1 MVQPHTKLLSND
13 EKLRSLPF
21 GGVQGV
27 TADGVVSYS
36 SDYDTVDETQY
47 PNRKAFRSYYDGVY
61 MGYKWQCVEFAR
73 RWLYIN
79 KGQIFND
86 VAMAYEI
93 FKLRSIRDVVN
104 NTELPLN
111 AFANGSLRRPEIG
124 SMLIWDEGGEF
135 AHTGHIAI
143 VTEVFDDKICV
154 AEQNMNFT
162 PWPAGQHYS
171 REIEAKVGIKGDYWL
186 KCAFTDSTILGWVT
200 QTADS
205 THSVLLPDANP
216 ALFQLGIAEHTHS
229 DVIERPWL
237 NIANEDESAYVD
249 MMNGHWLTSVEGDY
263 FKYFAVSQSALD
275 TLESATDELHGLFMH
290 ATDYVLQHP
299 ELLSA
304 FELPESILPK
314 VIRSWDN
321 RDNQLI
327 TSRFDF
333 AMTTNG
339 LKVYEYNC
347 DSASCYMEAGKVQGK
362 WARHLGIKSG
372 ADNGA
377 NLFKELVDA
386 WRECD
391 VVAGPNATIHVLQ
404 DVDAEED
411 YHALFMK
418 KAIEAA
424 GFKSVRVIGLD
435 ALTFGAQGQILDQ
448 FGNPVRWVWK
458 TWAWETALNQLR
470 QESQANG
477 NNASAQHSVQLSDV
491 LLNDNIMV
499 YEPLW
504 TLIPSN
510 KAILPILWS
519 LFPNHPLLL
528 NTSFELSDE
537 LKATGYV
544 VKPIVGR
551 CGENI
556 QLIDANS
563 NVLDDKGGAF
573 GEREQ
578 IYQQL
583 FALPKIENYYVQ
595 ICTFTAAGHYAG
607 SNVRVDKSMIIG
619 KSSDCMALRTLD
631 DEAFL
636 QLK

>member
-1 MVQPHTKLLSND
+1 MPQPHSKSMSLE
-13 EKLRSLPF
+13 EKAHSLDF
-21 GGVQGV
+21 GKVQGT

-36 SDYDTVDETQY
+36 SDYDTVDDAIY
-47 PNRKAFRSYYDGVY
+47 PNRKAFRSYYDGIY

-79 KGQIFND
+79 LGHIFND
-86 VAMAYEI
+86 VSMAYEI

-104 NTELPLN
+104 NVELPLN
-111 AFANGSLRRPEIG
+111 AFANGSLRRPEVG

-135 AHTGHIAI
+135 EHTGHIAI
-143 VTEVFDDKICV
+143 VTEVFDDKIRV

-162 PWPAGQHYS
+162 RWPNAQPYS
-171 REIEAKVGIKGDYWL
+171 REIEAKIGAKGDYWL
-186 KCAFTDSTILGWVT
+186 KCAFTGSSILGWVT
-200 QTADS
+200 QTAD
-205 THSVLLPDANP
+205 TLHSVQLPEPSP
-216 ALFQLGIAEHTHS
+216 ALFQIKLAQQNQS
-229 DVIERPWL
+229 DCIESPWL
-237 NIANEDESAYVD
+237 NIANEDEAAYVD
-249 MMNGHWLTSVEGDY
+249 MMKGHWLTSVKEDY
-263 FKYFAVSQSALD
+263 FKYFAVSQSAVD
-275 TLESATDELHGLFMH
+275 ALESATDELHGLFMH

-299 ELLSA
+299 ELLHS
-304 FELPESILPK
+304 FELPSAILPK
-314 VIRSWDN
+314 VTRSWDN
-321 RDNQLI
+321 RHNQLI

-333 AMTTNG
+333 AMTAQG

-347 DSASCYMEAGKVQGK
+347 DSASCYMEAGKIQGK
-362 WARHLGIKSG
+362 WARHVGIKNG
-372 ADNGA
+372 LDNGA
-377 NLFKELVDA
+377 DLFKELVGA
-386 WRECD
+386 WQECD
-391 VVAGPNATIHVLQ
+391 VFDAPDRTIHVLQ
-404 DVDAEED
+404 DVDPEED

-424 GFKSVRVIGLD
+424 GFNCVRVIGLKT
-435 ALTFGAQGQILDQ
+435 LTISEQGKILDQ
-448 FGNPVRWVWK
+448 HGNPIRWVWK

-470 QESQANG
+470 QEENALASHKTDTTQA
-477 NNASAQHSVQLSDV
+477 VQLSDV
-491 LLNDNIMV
+491 LLNDDIMV

-510 KAILPILWS
+510 KAILPVLWS

-544 VKPIVGR
+544 TKPIVGR

-556 QLIDANS
+556 QLIDADS
-563 NVLDDKGGAF
+563 TVLEDKGGAF

-583 FALPKIENYYVQ
+583 FALPKIGNYYVQ

-619 KSSDCMALRTLD
+619 KDSDCMALRTLD
-631 DEAFL
+631 DETFL
-636 QLK
+636 TL